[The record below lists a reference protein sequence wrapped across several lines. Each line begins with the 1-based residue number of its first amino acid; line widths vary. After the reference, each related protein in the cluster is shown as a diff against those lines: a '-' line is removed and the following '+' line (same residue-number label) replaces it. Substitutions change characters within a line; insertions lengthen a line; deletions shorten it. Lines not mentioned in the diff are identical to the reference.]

1 MAALKSDPARRDAKN
16 DSAEL
21 NSPLARVMREWEEL
35 VLAYETGLLRSLE
48 DAPSQE
54 PDRDR
59 RGWRRDDIR
68 HEACRLA
75 IAELNTKYTR
85 KQMARSLHAAES
97 LGRRAEEQLHA
108 ALDSGRAGD
117 DEELRGI
124 HNGYFRLYSTELF
137 DLLGQPT
144 DLRFGTLR
152 FHQHATL
159 PDTHHE
165 LDPPPVWISV
175 ELALGESFFVAD
187 SMETM
192 PYHAFK
198 VPPTPSLQNRG
209 ILSRKPED
217 NGAFPTFDSWL
228 LFTFLGDGCLK
239 LEVPIEMCADV
250 YGGALRGRENEDV
263 HFWGVF
269 VEDETL

>member
-1 MAALKSDPARRDAKN
+1 MAALKSDPSQRDAKADDDARPPSSTTN
-16 DSAEL
+16 A
-21 NSPLARVMREWEEL
+21 SPLARVMREFGDL
-35 VLAYETGLLRSLE
+35 VHALETGLLRSLE
-48 DAPSQE
+48 ESPRGRSQLL
-54 PDRDR
+54 PA
-59 RGWRRDDIR
+59 DIPT
-68 HEACRLA
+68 EARRLA
-75 IAELNTKYTR
+75 VAELSTQYMR
-85 KQMARSLHAAES
+85 KHIVRSLRAAEA

-108 ALDSGRAGD
+108 ARDAGRPAD
-117 DEELRGI
+117 DQDLCSI

-137 DLLGQPT
+137 ALLGQPT

-152 FHQHATL
+152 FHRHMADA
-159 PDTHHE
+159 DT
-165 LDPPPVWISV
+165 PWISV
-175 ELALGESFFVAD
+175 ELALGSSFFVAD

-198 VPPTPSLQNRG
+198 VPQTPSLQNRG

-217 NGAFPTFDSWL
+217 NGVFPAFDSWL

-250 YGGALRGRENEDV
+250 YDGPLRGRDNEDV
-263 HFWGVF
+263 PFWGVF